1 MNYSI
6 GSSGFLFTSMIC
18 YWTGL
23 MVVVGTEEGVKE
35 VEKPQKLVQ
44 SSYVYSSTLHQKH
57 ISNFRCTDFTKDDTR
72 GWDFLTTRMN
82 KHDESRPTYAKGGT
96 WLSFFGHSI
105 TLYVR
110 AVRTIL
116 NHAPIGEYRA
126 RFRPKSHPRARAVN
140 QTLRPELRVSQ
151 VHRKPNDTS
160 LPVLR
165 RPR

>member
-1 MNYSI
+1 MCIHPHCIKSI
-6 GSSGFLFTSMIC
+6 FPIMI
-18 YWTGL
+18 
-23 MVVVGTEEGVKE
+23 
-35 VEKPQKLVQ
+35 
-44 SSYVYSSTLHQKH
+44 
-57 ISNFRCTDFTKDDTR
+57 NFRCTDFTKDDTR

-116 NHAPIGEYRA
+116 NHAPIGEDRA

-140 QTLRPELRVSQ
+140 QTLRPELRESQ
-151 VHRKPNDTS
+151 VHRQNDNRMTLPSPCLGDLVKFLTSNPMAFAFAPREPHSSPN
-160 LPVLR
+160 
-165 RPR
+165 

>member
-1 MNYSI
+1 MCIHPHCIKSI
-6 GSSGFLFTSMIC
+6 FPIMI
-18 YWTGL
+18 
-23 MVVVGTEEGVKE
+23 
-35 VEKPQKLVQ
+35 
-44 SSYVYSSTLHQKH
+44 
-57 ISNFRCTDFTKDDTR
+57 NFRCTDFTKDDTR

-151 VHRKPNDTS
+151 VHRKPNDAS

-165 RPR
+165 RPC